1 MVGEKTQKGYQAV
14 ADPEGRPPTPLFL
27 DETEGPKK
35 GPKKNVWRLVP
46 PPPPPLSKGLDDRP
60 HPISQGLD
68 PALTSAFYVCEK
80 ASKRSGFVIYSY
92 I

>member
-1 MVGEKTQKGYQAV
+1 MK
-14 ADPEGRPPTPLFL
+14 RPKRVNKQWRIQREAPPLFL
-27 DETEGPKK
+27 DETEARRTEKK
-35 GPKKNVWRLVP
+35 FFGDWSL
-46 PPPPPLSKGLDDRP
+46 PPPPLSKGLDDRP
-60 HPISQGLD
+60 HPISQGPD

>member
-1 MVGEKTQKGYQAV
+1 M

-27 DETEGPKK
+27 DETEAQRAEKKFLETGPSS
-35 GPKKNVWRLVP
+35 

-60 HPISQGLD
+60 HPISQGPD

>member
-1 MVGEKTQKGYQAV
+1 MKL
-14 ADPEGRPPTPLFL
+14 RP
-27 DETEGPKK
+27 EGPKK
-35 GPKKNVWRLVP
+35 KFLETGPS
-46 PPPPPLSKGLDDRP
+46 PPPLSKGLDDRP
-60 HPISQGLD
+60 HPISQGPD

>member
-1 MVGEKTQKGYQAV
+1 MKRHVSRGGES
-14 ADPEGRPPTPLFL
+14 PLFL
-27 DETEGPKK
+27 DQTESRRAE
-35 GPKKNVWRLVP
+35 KNFFGDRFPRPL
-46 PPPPPLSKGLDDRP
+46 PLSKGLDDRP

-68 PALTSAFYVCEK
+68 PPLTSAFYVCEK

>member
-1 MVGEKTQKGYQAV
+1 MKL
-14 ADPEGRPPTPLFL
+14 RP
-27 DETEGPKK
+27 EGPKK
-35 GPKKNVWRLVP
+35 KFLVTGPS

-60 HPISQGLD
+60 HPISQGPD